1 MSLST
6 RLFSEAFRD
15 MQRAV
20 SALEHPALN
29 SVAPLIGNRIAGALR
44 YPAADLV
51 ETPNAYELHADLPGF
66 DKNNIKIEMPD
77 SQTLIL
83 SGSVNESRSVEPPQQ
98 QTNGETATENKEAT
112 EKKESAT
119 AESNNEN
126 QVANKDDSN
135 QVGEHR
141 SHFWVKERVSGA
153 FSRSFRFPTPV
164 NSENI
169 KASFKDGTLKV
180 LVPKSSEEQP
190 KQISIE

>member
-15 MQRAV
+15 MQRAM

-29 SVAPLIGNRIAGALR
+29 SVAPLIGNRTGGALR

-66 DKNNIKIEMPD
+66 DKNNIKIELPD

-83 SGSVNESRSVEPPQQ
+83 SGSVNESRSLEPPQQ
-98 QTNGETATENKEAT
+98 QTAEESTK
-112 EKKESAT
+112 KKESAIT
-119 AESNNEN
+119 ESNNEN
-126 QVANKDDSN
+126 QVATNKGDSN

-141 SHFWVKERVSGA
+141 PHFWVKERVSGA

>member
-15 MQRAV
+15 MQRAM

-29 SVAPLIGNRIAGALR
+29 SVAPLIGNRIGGALR

-51 ETPNAYELHADLPGF
+51 ETPDGYEVHADLPGF
-66 DKNNIKIEMPD
+66 DKSNIKIEMPD

-98 QTNGETATENKEAT
+98 QQTDEENKEAT

-126 QVANKDDSN
+126 QVANRDNSN

-180 LVPKSSEEQP
+180 LVPKSFEEQS
-190 KQISIE
+190 KQINIE

>member
-6 RLFSEAFRD
+6 RIFSEAFRD
-15 MQRAV
+15 MQRAM

-29 SVAPLIGNRIAGALR
+29 SVAPLIGNRVGGALR
-44 YPAADLV
+44 YPAADLK

-83 SGSVNESRSVEPPQQ
+83 SGS
-98 QTNGETATENKEAT
+98 TTENKDAT
-112 EKKESAT
+112 EKKES
-119 AESNNEN
+119 NNES
-126 QVANKDDSN
+126 QVTTKDNSN
-135 QVGEHR
+135 QVGEYR
-141 SHFWVKERVSGA
+141 PHFWLKERVSSA
-153 FSRSFRFPTPV
+153 FSRSFRFPSPV
-164 NSENI
+164 NPENI

>member
-6 RLFSEAFRD
+6 RIFSEAFRD
-15 MQRAV
+15 MQRAM

-29 SVAPLIGNRIAGALR
+29 SVAPLIGNRVGGALR
-44 YPAADLV
+44 YPAADLK

-83 SGSVNESRSVEPPQQ
+83 SGSVNESHSVEPPQQ
-98 QTNGETATENKEAT
+98 QTAEETTENKDAT
-112 EKKESAT
+112 EKKES
-119 AESNNEN
+119 NNES
-126 QVANKDDSN
+126 QVTTKDNSN
-135 QVGEHR
+135 QVGEYR
-141 SHFWVKERVSGA
+141 PHFWLKERVSSA
-153 FSRSFRFPTPV
+153 FSRSFRFPSPV
-164 NSENI
+164 NPENI

>member
-15 MQRAV
+15 MQRAM

-29 SVAPLIGNRIAGALR
+29 SVAPLIGNRTGGALR

-66 DKNNIKIEMPD
+66 DKNNIKIELPD

-83 SGSVNESRSVEPPQQ
+83 S
-98 QTNGETATENKEAT
+98 
-112 EKKESAT
+112 ESAIT
-119 AESNNEN
+119 ESNNEN
-126 QVANKDDSN
+126 QVATNKGDSN

-141 SHFWVKERVSGA
+141 PHFWVKERVSGA